1 MRTRSHLTSRGILGM
16 ADRNVPAIV
25 LGSDVTGLGALRC
38 LAMAGIPAYVACPE
52 GDLATRSRWFRA
64 TPGTPWDGKIGRGT
78 EEALRAMPLDEAVL
92 IPGADDAALWLADLP
107 AGDLAQKFH
116 VSTSSR
122 RTLEILQDK
131 TEFARFLLAAGIPHP
146 RTYSIA
152 SAEEIDA
159 IPFDELDRV
168 FIKPANSQRFSQIIG
183 KKGIWV
189 HSRQELADIW
199 RRLDGQGFKLMAQE
213 YVPGTSA
220 DHYFIDGF
228 RDRDGRLTGLLARRR
243 IRIFPPD
250 FGNSSYCVSIP
261 LEEIA
266 QAVESITRLLSELRY
281 RGIFSAEFK
290 RDARNGDFRILEV
303 NTRAWWYVEFAALCG
318 VNVCEMA
325 YQDALGL
332 PVTVAS
338 RDYRTGKGCVNLY
351 GDIKTV
357 LAQDTTTRDPI
368 WRILG
373 QWARSHTHAFRF
385 RDPAPGLSIVGG
397 IGANYLRRFVGR
409 KPPQPREKGAQ

>member
-1 MRTRSHLTSRGILGM
+1 M
-16 ADRNVPAIV
+16 ADRSIPAIV

-38 LAMAGIPAYVACPE
+38 LHMAGIPAYVACPE
-52 GDLATRSRWFRA
+52 GDLPTRSRWFRA
-64 TPGTPWDGKIGRGT
+64 TPGSPWDGKIGSGA
-78 EEALRAMPLDEAVL
+78 EEALRQMPLDEAVL

-107 AGDLAQKFH
+107 AGMLSAKFH

-131 TEFARFLLAAGIPHP
+131 TKFARFLVEADIPHP
-146 RTYSIA
+146 RTYSIE
-152 SAEEIDA
+152 SAGDIDA

-168 FIKPANSQRFSQIIG
+168 FIKPANSQRFSQIVG

-189 HSRQELADIW
+189 HSRQQLADIW

-228 RDRDGRLTGLLARRR
+228 RDRNGVLTGLLARRR

-261 LEEIA
+261 LDEIA
-266 QAVESITRLLSELRY
+266 GAVDSITRLLSALEY

-290 RDARNGDFRILEV
+290 RDARNGAFRILEV

-332 PVTVAS
+332 PVTAAS
-338 RDYRTGKGCVNLY
+338 RDYVTGKGCVNLY

-357 LAQDTTTRDPI
+357 LAQDTTTRDPL
-368 WRILG
+368 WRIVG
-373 QWARSHTHAFRF
+373 QWMRSHTHAFRLG
-385 RDPAPGLSIVGG
+385 DPEPGLSIVRR
-397 IGANYLRRFVGR
+397 IAKNYVRRFLGIK
-409 KPPQPREKGAQ
+409 KPQQPREKQTQ